1 MAAAGNKITGKWG
14 EETAADW
21 LQTEKQFRILG
32 RNLQLGRS
40 EVDVLAMDGDV
51 LVFVEVKVRKDN
63 RFGHPEES
71 AGKQK
76 AASLRRAADLY
87 LEQSGFSGMIRFDVV
102 AITGTPAFYDL
113 LHLEDFI

>member
-1 MAAAGNKITGKWG
+1 MAAGGNKITGKWG
-14 EETAADW
+14 EETAASW
-21 LQTEKQFRILG
+21 LQNEKQYQILG

-40 EVDVLAMDGDV
+40 EVDILAMDGEV

-63 RFGHPEES
+63 RFGHPEEG

-76 AASLRRAADLY
+76 ATSLRRAADIY
-87 LEQSGFSGMIRFDVV
+87 LEQSGFTGIIRFDVV